1 MGKLIDRSKPRLH
14 GIGSAALFRMD
25 GSGAERRKGVRG
37 AAWFSVMPIAGEIAV
52 TQGSA

>member
-1 MGKLIDRSKPRLH
+1 VGKLIDRSKPRLH
-14 GIGSAALFRMD
+14 GISVAAIFRMD
-25 GSGAERRKGVRG
+25 GSGAVRRKGVRR